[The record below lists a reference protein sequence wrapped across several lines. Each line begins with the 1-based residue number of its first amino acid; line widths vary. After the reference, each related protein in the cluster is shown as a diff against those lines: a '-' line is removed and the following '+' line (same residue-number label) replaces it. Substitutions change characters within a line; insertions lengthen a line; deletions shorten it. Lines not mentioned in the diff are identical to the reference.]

1 MQISLLHIGLW
12 GPLAQIKDFLTDF
25 LQISNA
31 QDVLCDKAVHLL
43 LRFPS
48 FNKLNFKDKVDEET
62 EKYIHWPTMVQDI
75 LGFWHFH
82 VTWIP
87 DHNK

>member
-1 MQISLLHIGLW
+1 M
-12 GPLAQIKDFLTDF
+12 AQIKDFLTDF
-25 LQISNA
+25 LQISHA

-62 EKYIHWPTMVQDI
+62 EKYKH
-75 LGFWHFH
+75 
-82 VTWIP
+82 
-87 DHNK
+87 